1 LFGNPVVVGTESRS
15 DMYDAGS
22 VFCTHI
28 IPEDY
33 PERISFGTHPG
44 HQLFI
49 TDTFEFRTF
58 EFSDFPIGNQF
69 VSCLIIFQGQTFG
82 FGIEIGTEPVFGQND
97 GHRKIGIRI
106 ISLYDIISD
115 IGSYSQGGIGRQS
128 PGCSCPRQDI
138 YRFAVGKQLFGFFV
152 PDYLELGDT
161 SRILYIPVTS
171 RLVQFVCTQTGT
183 CSRRIRLY
191 GITFIKKSFF
201 IQFLQ

>member
-1 LFGNPVVVGTESRS
+1 
-15 DMYDAGS
+15 MYDAGS

-44 HQLFI
+44 HQLLI

-58 EFSDFPIGNQF
+58 EFPDFPIGNQF

-128 PGCSCPRQDI
+128 PGCSCPRQNI
-138 YRFAVGKQLFGFFV
+138 YRFAVSKQLFGFFV